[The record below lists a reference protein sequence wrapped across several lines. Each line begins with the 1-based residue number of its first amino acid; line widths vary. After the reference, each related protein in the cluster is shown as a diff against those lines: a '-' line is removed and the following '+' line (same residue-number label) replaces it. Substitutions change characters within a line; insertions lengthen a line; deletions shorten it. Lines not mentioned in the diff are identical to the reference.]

1 MWSSSCGGPTPP
13 LSLPVLAPGVIL
25 SWLYSIIIV
34 AMRRSI
40 VFEDRVYVLGGFDGT
55 SRLRSVECFT
65 PGPPGSRPRWHQVG
79 SFEVNSPGRP
89 GCQGGRHVGTSLQLL
104 RGHPQWSY
112 CRDGRLQARLQKKF
126 LSCDIVIIMVKM
138 NLAGRRP
145 GRWRAVC
152 ATWWTSTVPPPTS
165 SFHSFLLDN
174 MSRWQDLKQTLNQG
188 GAVVQSW

>member
-1 MWSSSCGGPTPP
+1 
-13 LSLPVLAPGVIL
+13 
-25 SWLYSIIIV
+25 
-34 AMRRSI
+34 MRRSI
-40 VFEDRVYVLGGFDGT
+40 VFEDKIYVLGGHDGT
-55 SRLRSVECFT
+55 SRLSSVECFT

-104 RGHPQWSY
+104 RGHPQWSS

-126 LSCDIVIIMVKM
+126 PCRDIVIIMVKM

-165 SFHSFLLDN
+165 SSHSFLLDN

>member
-25 SWLYSIIIV
+25 SWHQAIIIL

-40 VFEDRVYVLGGFDGT
+40 VFEDKIYVLGGHDGT
-55 SRLRSVECFT
+55 SRLSSVECFT

-79 SFEVNSPGRP
+79 PFEVNSPGRP

-104 RGHPQWSY
+104 RVHPQWSS

-126 LSCDIVIIMVKM
+126 PSRDIVIIMVKM

-145 GRWRAVC
+145 ESRRA
-152 ATWWTSTVPPPTS
+152 WWMSTAPPLTS
-165 SFHSFLLDN
+165 SSHSFHLGKIE
-174 MSRWQDLKQTLNQG
+174 RWQDLKQILNQG
-188 GAVVQSW
+188 GAVVLSW

>member
-1 MWSSSCGGPTPP
+1 MCSSSCGGPTPP
-13 LSLPVLAPGVIL
+13 LSLPVQAPGVIL
-25 SWLYSIIIV
+25 SLRHAIIIL

-79 SFEVNSPGRP
+79 SYEVNSPGRP

-104 RGHPQWSY
+104 SGHPQWSS
-112 CRDGRLQARLQKKF
+112 CRDGRLQARLQKKL
-126 LSCDIVIIMVKM
+126 LSRDIVIIMVKL

-145 GRWRAVC
+145 ERWRAAC
-152 ATWWTSTVPPPTS
+152 ATWWTSTAPHLTS
-165 SFHSFLLDN
+165 SSHSFHLDK
-174 MSRWQDLKQTLNQG
+174 M
-188 GAVVQSW
+188 

>member
-13 LSLPVLAPGVIL
+13 LSLLVMAPGVNQLTSHKRLFIIL
-25 SWLYSIIIV
+25 
-34 AMRRSI
+34 AMRRAI

-104 RGHPQWSY
+104 RGHPQWSSF
-112 CRDGRLQARLQKKF
+112 RDGRLQARLQKKF
-126 LSCDIVIIMVKM
+126 LSRDIVIIMVKM

-152 ATWWTSTVPPPTS
+152 ATWWTSTAPPPTS
-165 SFHSFLLDN
+165 SSQSFHLDK
-174 MSRWQDLKQTLNQG
+174 M
-188 GAVVQSW
+188 

>member
-25 SWLYSIIIV
+25 CLLHAITIL

-104 RGHPQWSY
+104 CGHPQWSTF
-112 CRDGRLQARLQKKF
+112 RDGRLQARLQKKF
-126 LSCDIVIIMVKM
+126 LSRDIVIIMVKM
-138 NLAGRRP
+138 YLAGWRP
-145 GRWRAVC
+145 ESLAVC
-152 ATWWTSTVPPPTS
+152 ATWWTSTALPLTS
-165 SFHSFLLDN
+165 SSHSFHLGKIE
-174 MSRWQDLKQTLNQG
+174 RWQNLKQILNQG
-188 GAVVQSW
+188 GAVVLSW

>member
-25 SWLYSIIIV
+25 SWHHAIIIL

-104 RGHPQWSY
+104 RGHPQWSSF
-112 CRDGRLQARLQKKF
+112 RDGRPQVRLQKNF
-126 LSCDIVIIMVKM
+126 LSRDIVIIMVKM
-138 NLAGRRP
+138 NLACRGLAGRP
-145 GRWRAVC
+145 EVC
-152 ATWWTSTVPPPTS
+152 NLVDVYCPSSNKFVPIL
-165 SFHSFLLDN
+165 SFG
-174 MSRWQDLKQTLNQG
+174 QDVKM
-188 GAVVQSW
+188 ARS

>member
-13 LSLPVLAPGVIL
+13 WSLPVFAPGVIL
-25 SWLYSIIIV
+25 SWLHAIIIL

-40 VFEDRVYVLGGFDGT
+40 VFEDRVYVLGGFN
-55 SRLRSVECFT
+55 RLGRLQSVECFT

-89 GCQGGRHVGTSLQLL
+89 GCQGGRHVGTSRLLL
-104 RGHPQWSY
+104 RGHSQWSS
-112 CRDGRLQARLQKKF
+112 CRDGWLQARLQKKF
-126 LSCDIVIIMVKM
+126 PRCDIVVIMVKM

-152 ATWWTSTVPPPTS
+152 ATWWTSTVPSPTS
-165 SFHSFLLDN
+165 SSQSFHLDK
-174 MSRWQDLKQTLNQG
+174 M
-188 GAVVQSW
+188 

>member
-13 LSLPVLAPGVIL
+13 LSLLVLAPGVNQLTSHKPSFIIL
-25 SWLYSIIIV
+25 
-34 AMRRSI
+34 AMRRAI

-104 RGHPQWSY
+104 RGHPQWSS
-112 CRDGRLQARLQKKF
+112 CRDGRLQARLQKKSLNCDHHGQDELGRQEAGEVEGSVCNMVDVYCPSSNKF
-126 LSCDIVIIMVKM
+126 VPILSFGQDVKM
-138 NLAGRRP
+138 AR
-145 GRWRAVC
+145 
-152 ATWWTSTVPPPTS
+152 S
-165 SFHSFLLDN
+165 
-174 MSRWQDLKQTLNQG
+174 
-188 GAVVQSW
+188 

>member
-13 LSLPVLAPGVIL
+13 LSLLVLAPGVIL
-25 SWLYSIIIV
+25 SWFHAIIIL
-34 AMRRSI
+34 AMRRAI

-104 RGHPQWSY
+104 RGHPQWSS

-126 LSCDIVIIMVKM
+126 PSRNIVVIMVKM

-152 ATWWTSTVPPPTS
+152 ATWWTSTAPPPTS
-165 SFHSFLLDN
+165 SSQSFHLDK
-174 MSRWQDLKQTLNQG
+174 M
-188 GAVVQSW
+188 

>member
-1 MWSSSCGGPTPP
+1 MCSSSCGGPTPP
-13 LSLPVLAPGVIL
+13 LSLHVLAPGVIL
-25 SWLYSIIIV
+25 SWHHAIIIL

-104 RGHPQWSY
+104 RGHPQWSS

-126 LSCDIVIIMVKM
+126 PSRDIVIIMVKM

-152 ATWWTSTVPPPTS
+152 ATWWTSTSPPPTTPRPLS
-165 SFHSFLLDN
+165 PYPTRPARRC
-174 MSRWQDLKQTLNQG
+174 SRRWLAASLINE
-188 GAVVQSW
+188 